1 MSEVDPRLMPRV
13 LYIED
18 SEEARF
24 LVRRLLQG
32 KYIVLETDNPLDG
45 LTLAE
50 DTQPDLVLI
59 DENMPGMKGSEVAT
73 RLRKILPEARLV
85 IVSADS
91 VEGTRERALAAGAA
105 GFIGKPIDVDT
116 FADEVDSFLGGKR
129 EKLEGLEQHMQAY
142 QEELVERFEGNI
154 RQLNQTLERNQYLL
168 AQNARMIEMLERRQT
183 LLEAGARVGQA
194 VTSILDIDD
203 LLMRTVDII
212 CSEFAI
218 YYSGIFLLSEDEQW
232 AELHA
237 GYGEAGTEMLRA
249 NFRLPVDRNSMVGV
263 AILDKKGQLT
273 ANVEVQ
279 ASHFKNPYLK
289 DTRSEIA
296 LPLLVKSRVLGA
308 LTVQSDQLNAFA
320 EEDVTALQSMANQVA
335 IAINNARL
343 LQELE
348 EANNELVRTKT
359 FEAIATATGEAIHW
373 VGNKAAP
380 IPGSVN
386 RLREDLSNL
395 LALLSLFE
403 KREPPSGM
411 IQAEAELDALREA
424 VHDLL
429 DEARERGLPLD
440 ELEAALPNYPPRRLL
455 ALLDIES
462 TLEDL
467 QIIEHSAN
475 IILDIK
481 EDMIGPARQRNA
493 ASFSLAEMLTTLVMD
508 MGLPKGTIETEWPGD
523 LPHAFGDARQIEQVF
538 NNLVKNAW
546 EAMDGQPDAKI
557 WVDARRASEPDLLLV
572 TIKDNGPGIPKEIQ
586 EKIWVSF
593 FTTKG
598 DKGGT
603 GLGLSACMQIVNQN
617 NGKIW
622 LQSGP
627 GKGATFFVLL
637 PSIKQVLDDSL

>member
-1 MSEVDPRLMPRV
+1 MSELDPRLMPRV

-18 SEEARF
+18 SKEARF

-73 RLRKILPEARLV
+73 RLRKTLPEAKLV
-85 IVSADS
+85 IISADS
-91 VEGTRERALAAGAA
+91 VAGTRERALAAGAV

-116 FADEVDSFLGGKR
+116 FADEVDSFLDGKR
-129 EKLEGLEQHMQAY
+129 EELDGLEQHMQAY

-168 AQNARMIEMLERRQT
+168 AQNARMIEMLERRQK

-212 CSEFAI
+212 CSEFDI
-218 YYSGIFLLSEDEQW
+218 YYSGIFLLSEDEQS

-237 GYGEAGTEMLRA
+237 GYGEAGTEMLRS
-249 NFRLPVDRNSMVGV
+249 NFRLPVDCNSMVGV

-320 EEDVTALQSMANQVA
+320 EEDVTALQSMADQVA
-335 IAINNARL
+335 IAINNAWL

-380 IPGSVN
+380 IPGSVT

-403 KREPPSGM
+403 KWV
-411 IQAEAELDALREA
+411 QAEGKLDALREA
-424 VHDLL
+424 VREYL
-429 DEARERGLPLD
+429 DEAQERGLPLD
-440 ELEAALPNYPPRRLL
+440 ELASAFPDYPPRRLL

-467 QIIEHSAN
+467 QIIEHSAE
-475 IILDIK
+475 IILHIK
-481 EDMIGPARQRNA
+481 EDMIGPARHRHS
-493 ASFSLAEMLTTLVMD
+493 ASFSLIEILTTLVMD
-508 MGLPKGTIETEWPGD
+508 MGLPKGAIETEWPGD

-557 WVDARRASEPDLLLV
+557 WINARRDTTRDTLLV
-572 TIKDNGPGIPKEIQ
+572 SIKDNGPGIPKEIQ

-598 DKGGT
+598 DRGGT

-617 NGKIW
+617 SGKIW
-622 LQSGP
+622 LESEP

-637 PSIKQVLDDSL
+637 PSVKKSI